1 MVDTNTIS
9 GTARDMAGRVQETAG
24 GAMGDAK
31 MRAEGM
37 YKQAYGQAEQTVG
50 QASDMIREQPL
61 TAALIALGIGFVIGR
76 LTS

>member
-24 GAMGDAK
+24 NTMGDAK
-31 MRAEGM
+31 TRAEGV
-37 YKQAYGQAEQTVG
+37 YNQAYGQAEQYAG
-50 QASDMIREQPL
+50 QASDMIRDQPL

-76 LTS
+76 LTA